1 MPTAELIDKLTGRYQ
16 RESNKTVKDKR
27 MIFVQSYKL

>member
-16 RESNKTVKDKR
+16 RESVKDKR